1 MLRGPLV
8 IPLKYYMNLCIL
20 QLSLVI
26 SSVALCV
33 PFFFV
38 FYFMY
43 SFPSSLA
50 NLLDLGSK
58 ATYSTTSEH
67 ALRINISFPS
77 EEILDVSA
85 STVKHVS

>member
-1 MLRGPLV
+1 
-8 IPLKYYMNLCIL
+8 
-20 QLSLVI
+20 
-26 SSVALCV
+26 
-33 PFFFV
+33 
-38 FYFMY
+38 MY

-77 EEILDVSA
+77 KEILDVSA

>member
-1 MLRGPLV
+1 
-8 IPLKYYMNLCIL
+8 MNLCIL

-38 FYFMY
+38 FFLFYVLF
-43 SFPSSLA
+43 SLFPLLA
-50 NLLDLGSK
+50 SWPTFETLALKPPILLLLNI
-58 ATYSTTSEH
+58 

-77 EEILDVSA
+77 KEILVVSA
-85 STVKHVS
+85 STVKYVS